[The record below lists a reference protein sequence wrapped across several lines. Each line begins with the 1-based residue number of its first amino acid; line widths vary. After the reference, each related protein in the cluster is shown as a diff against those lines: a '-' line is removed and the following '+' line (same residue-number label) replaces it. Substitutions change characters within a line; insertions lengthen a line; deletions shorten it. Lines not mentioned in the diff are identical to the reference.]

1 MKWIILLE
9 SQCRIMLIISSRL
22 SVLVVVLQVAK
33 VSGQDEITDCGH
45 VSAVDRPG
53 KTSKICALTVLPLG

>member
-1 MKWIILLE
+1 V
-9 SQCRIMLIISSRL
+9 LIVSGRF

-33 VSGQDEITDCGH
+33 VSDQDEVTDCGH

>member
-1 MKWIILLE
+1 MDYFTRKLM
-9 SQCRIMLIISSRL
+9 SRRVDRIRSFFFL
-22 SVLVVVLQVAK
+22 LVVVLQVAK
-33 VSGQDEITDCGH
+33 VSDQDEVTDCGH